1 MSRDGDELRL
11 HHRPLRPR
19 ADYQTGMFR
28 AFGIVSTDLEAGERF
43 LAGGAQ
49 SQR

>member
-19 ADYQTGMFR
+19 ADYQTGMLR
-28 AFGIVSTDLEAGERF
+28 AFGIVSTGLKAGARL
-43 LAGGAQ
+43 LAAGAQ